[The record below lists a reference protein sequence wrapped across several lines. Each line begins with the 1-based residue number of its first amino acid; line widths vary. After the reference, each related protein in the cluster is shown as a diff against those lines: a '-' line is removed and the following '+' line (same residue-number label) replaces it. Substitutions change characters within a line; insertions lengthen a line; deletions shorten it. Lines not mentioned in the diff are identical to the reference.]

1 MTLEL
6 LEVMVQVELL
16 ILMVLRE
23 QRESLDHL
31 VHKLGVAVSTSF
43 I

>member
-16 ILMVLRE
+16 VLMVLRE
-23 QRESLDHL
+23 QRESLYRL
-31 VHKLGVAVSTSF
+31 VHKVQQ
-43 I
+43 

>member
-16 ILMVLRE
+16 VLIVLRE
-23 QRESLDHL
+23 QRESLNHL
-31 VHKLGVAVSTSF
+31 VHKVQQ
-43 I
+43 

>member
-16 ILMVLRE
+16 VLMVLRE
-23 QRESLDHL
+23 QRESLDRL
-31 VHKLGVAVSTSF
+31 VHKVQQ
-43 I
+43 

>member
-16 ILMVLRE
+16 VLMVLRE
-23 QRESLDHL
+23 QMELLDHL
-31 VHKLGVAVSTSF
+31 VHKV
-43 I
+43 